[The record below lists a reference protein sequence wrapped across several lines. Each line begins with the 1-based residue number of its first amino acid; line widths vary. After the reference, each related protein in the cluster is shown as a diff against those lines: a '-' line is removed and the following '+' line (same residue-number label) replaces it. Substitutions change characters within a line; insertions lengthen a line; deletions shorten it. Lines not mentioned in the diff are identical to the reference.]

1 MSFLKRSAA
10 GAFQFRYAVL
20 FAFVAACLGIG
31 VTTPA
36 SANVDEA
43 KAFVEKLANDTLAIL
58 RDQEAS
64 PEVRREKFAQIFKS
78 GADLDRIGRFV
89 LGRYAKQMKA
99 ENRLDEYQALFREY
113 VVNIY
118 AARLGQYSGETF
130 EILDASAISERE
142 VVVESKIKSGDSDFR
157 VNWRVLNSGQGYK
170 IVDVQVEG
178 IWMAI
183 EQREQFTAFINNNN
197 RQVSALIDFLKDE
210 IKPT

>member
-1 MSFLKRSAA
+1 MSFLQRSAVS
-10 GAFQFRYAVL
+10 AFQFRYAVL
-20 FAFVAACLGIG
+20 FAFFAACLG

-36 SANVDEA
+36 SANVEEA
-43 KAFVEKLANDTLAIL
+43 KAFVEGLANQTLEVL
-58 RDQEAS
+58 RDEDAS
-64 PEVRREKFAQIFKS
+64 PEDRRREFARIFKA

-89 LGRYAKQMKA
+89 LGRYAKQMRA
-99 ENRLDEYQALFREY
+99 ENRLEEYQALFREY

-130 EILDASAISERE
+130 EILGASAISEKE
-142 VVVESKIKSGDSDFR
+142 VGVESKIKSGDADFR

-170 IVDVQVEG
+170 VVDVQVEG

-183 EQREQFTAFINNNN
+183 EQREQFTSVINNNN

-210 IKPT
+210 VKRT